1 MVYLAKKTTRR
12 LRIEEWVMP
21 AAEPTTKPVPN
32 LPPGFDFTDPDI
44 YAERL
49 PVEELAEMRRTA
61 PIWWNEQAIGVGGF
75 DDGGFWVVSKHGDVK
90 EISRR
95 SDVFSSLQKTA
106 LPRYKEGTV
115 TAQIDTGKFVL
126 LNMDAPQHTR
136 LRKIISRGFT
146 PRAVERLRE
155 DLKERAQRIVEA
167 AAAEGSGDFVEQV
180 SCELP
185 LQAIAGLMGVP
196 QEDRKKLFHWSNE
209 MVGDQD
215 PEFARNDAMGAS
227 VELITYAMQLAAA
240 RSNDPQ
246 DDIVTK
252 LIEADIEGH
261 KLSDDEFGFFVILLA
276 VAGNETTRNS
286 ITQGMM
292 AFTDF
297 PDQWELYKRE
307 RPVTA
312 ADEIVRWATPV
323 TSFQRTALEDYEL
336 SGVQIKKGQR
346 VVMVYRSANFDEE
359 VFDDPFTFNI
369 LRDPNPHVGFG
380 GTGAHYCVG
389 ANLARMTIDLMF
401 NAIADTMPNLEPL
414 AKPERLRSGWLN
426 GIKHWQVDYSGNG
439 AAKRPVTH

>member
-1 MVYLAKKTTRR
+1 LSITESTAT
-12 LRIEEWVMP
+12 
-21 AAEPTTKPVPN
+21 PTPN

-44 YAERL
+44 HAERL
-49 PVEELAEMRRTA
+49 PVEELAELRRSA
-61 PIWWNEQAIGVGGF
+61 PIWWNEQPIGAGGF
-75 DDGGFWVVSKHGDVK
+75 DDGGYWVVSKHKDVK
-90 EISRR
+90 EVSLR
-95 SDVFSSLQKTA
+95 SDVFSSLQNTA

-115 TAQIDTGKFVL
+115 KEQLETGKVVL

-146 PRAVERLRE
+146 PRAVERLRA
-155 DLKERAQRIVEA
+155 DLKDRARQIVETA
-167 AAAEGSGDFVEQV
+167 AAKGSGDFVEEV

-185 LQAIAGLMGVP
+185 LQAIAGLLGVP
-196 QEDRKKLFHWSNE
+196 QEDRMKLFHWSNE

-227 VELITYAMQLAAA
+227 VELIMYAMQLAADRA
-240 RSNDPQ
+240 QNPGE
-246 DDIVTK
+246 DIVTK
-252 LIEADIEGH
+252 LIEADIDGH

-292 AFTDF
+292 AFTEF
-297 PDQWELYKRE
+297 PEQWELYKKE
-307 RPVTA
+307 RPATA

-346 VVMVYRSANFDEE
+346 VVIVYRSANFDEE
-359 VFDDPFTFNI
+359 VFDDPFSFNI

-401 NAIADTMPNLEPL
+401 NAIADVMPEITPIS
-414 AKPERLRSGWLN
+414 KPERLRSGWLN
-426 GIKHWQVDYSGNG
+426 GIKHWQVDYQGAR
-439 AAKRPVTH
+439 AAKSPVAH